1 MASKGLQKYSG
12 KHVAIAERIPGIG
25 IHLPGVVGFWLRM
38 AGEVPIILDCASA
51 PPSHT
56 DASVSG
62 RREPD
67 ESYGSR
73 EKFRAGFLIWEPG
86 TGFERLL
93 PGVFPGRGLP
103 GSGK

>member
-1 MASKGLQKYSG
+1 MAAKGLQRYSG
-12 KHVAIAERIPGIG
+12 QHVVTVERIPGIG
-25 IHLPGVVGFWLRM
+25 ILLHGVVGFWLRM

-62 RREPD
+62 RRESD
-67 ESYGSR
+67 EGYGSR

-93 PGVFPGRGLP
+93 PGVFPRRGLP